1 MRRSIN
7 RINRIINIIYN
18 ITVKIYDNDIHSNNE
33 THASISGLISKI
45 EAFKNKNF
53 SSRYYQSLAANKI
66 AEDTKHLYLVL
77 HRSNIQTEYSLA
89 LRKYSKI
96 LHDITL
102 LFIDSEDTAN
112 ELFSTE
118 KENILSLEK
127 EYSIIKKLISDQ
139 ATELN
144 QLQKQHEFQR
154 DVLEEKIKFLD
165 DLKNKTED
173 NLKAKIIYLD
183 EKLLDLNN
191 RLSDGASKL
200 LAADY
205 SSAARNE
212 KQSAD
217 ILRYITGF
225 TITVIIIAS
234 IAFSASTIN
243 SDDIKVSS
251 IITKIAIVLA
261 LSVAAAYTSRES
273 SKHRNQQYF
282 FHERALGLSTINMYL
297 SGIDKTKQDQV
308 KSELSK
314 HFFSRS
320 DNLKNIDSYPIDINN
335 TISKIIDKIPE
346 SSNRN
351 S

>member
-1 MRRSIN
+1 MRKSIN

-18 ITVKIYDNDIHSNNE
+18 ITVEIYADDVHSNHE
-33 THASISGLISKI
+33 TSASISGLISKI
-45 EAFKNKNF
+45 EAFKTKNF
-53 SSRYYQSLAANKI
+53 SSKYYQCLSANKI

-77 HRSNIQTEYSLA
+77 HRSNIQTKYSLA
-89 LRKYSKI
+89 LRKYSRI

-102 LFIDSEDTAN
+102 LFIDSEDTTN
-112 ELFSTE
+112 ELFTTE

-139 ATELN
+139 TAEIN
-144 QLQKQHEFQR
+144 QLQREHESQR
-154 DVLEEKIKFLD
+154 IVLEDKIKTLD
-165 DLKNKTED
+165 DIKNKTEED
-173 NLKAKIIYLD
+173 LNEKIFYLD

-205 SSAARNE
+205 SSAAKNE
-212 KQSAD
+212 KLSAD
-217 ILRYITGF
+217 VLRYITGF
-225 TITVIIIAS
+225 IITSIIISS
-234 IAFSASTIN
+234 IVFSIISIN
-243 SDDIKVSS
+243 SDEIKILP
-251 IITKIAIVLA
+251 IITKIAIILA

-297 SGIDKTKQDQV
+297 SGIEKTKQDQV

-320 DNLKNIDSYPIDINN
+320 DNLQNIDSYPIDINN
-335 TISKIIDKIPE
+335 TLSKIIDKIPE
-346 SSNRN
+346 SSNKN
-351 S
+351 